1 MTDIET
7 KFWSYIEG
15 VENNTILTNKWIK
28 LMVKRFREDL
38 KRQGT
43 EDFPYVFDFSKAE
56 RIIQFGQL
64 LKQVNDD
71 WAGEPLVFM
80 PWQVAL
86 YGQLYGW
93 THKYTGLRRFRKAFI
108 YITRKSGKSTMV
120 AVSALWDLLS
130 TNGSQVCLGATTRA
144 QSKIIY
150 DIIVGMVEQNPI
162 LSKRLRIY
170 KSTSTIVNYST
181 YGKIEALSS
190 ESKKT
195 GDGKNCSLALL
206 DEAAASDYGIA
217 KILESGMGSRP
228 EPLMLM
234 ITSGSTQLDSMGYT
248 EYDRSTK
255 ILQNILQDE
264 TYFCCLYCLDEEDDW
279 LDESKYGKACPSL
292 GITVKPEFLHNL
304 KIQAEQNYLLQS
316 EFKTKNL
323 GLWCNP
329 ESTWINYRYWEVCA
343 QNAKKYK
350 FDKDKTYYAN
360 IAIDLSKVNDLTA
373 LTLCI
378 YQDGKYFFKHKLYFP
393 MDSFKDRITKET
405 QLWQNWF
412 DTGVVTSTPGKT
424 IDYDYLIEEVGKLAS
439 EYEINECLYDPY
451 CSTKIVSDLE
461 NSLVMV
467 PIPQNLKNLSPYA
480 KSYEKAILDGDIV
493 DDNPFMKWAISNA
506 KIYTD
511 ANNNIK
517 IIKNNNKGTDVGNLH
532 IDPVITSS
540 MCQGRISSLLD
551 AGEVDIRSP
560 EQVKE
565 DTANFLKNLNF

>member
-1 MTDIET
+1 MTDIEQ
-7 KFWSYIEG
+7 KFWSYVEG
-15 VENNTILTNKWIK
+15 VENHTILTNKWIK
-28 LMVKRFREDL
+28 LCMKRFRKDL
-38 KRQGT
+38 KKQGT
-43 EDFPYVFDFSKAE
+43 EDFPYVFDFSRAE
-56 RIIQFGQL
+56 RVIKFGEL

-71 WAGEPLVFM
+71 WLGKPLVFM
-80 PWQVAL
+80 PWQIFL
-86 YGQLYGW
+86 FGQIYGW
-93 THKYTGLRRFRKAFI
+93 VHKDTGLRRFRKAFI
-108 YITRKSGKSTMV
+108 FITRKSGKSTLV

-130 TNGSQVCLGATTRA
+130 TNGSQVCLGATTRQ

-162 LSKRLRIY
+162 LSKRLKIY
-170 KSTSTIVNYST
+170 KSTSTIANYAT

-255 ILQNILQDE
+255 ILQNIIQDE
-264 TYFCCLYCLDEEDDW
+264 TYFCCLFCLDEEDNW

-292 GITVKPEFLHNL
+292 GVTVKPEFLHDMR
-304 KIQAEQNYLLQS
+304 IQAEQNPVLQS

-329 ESTWINYRYWEVCA
+329 ETTWINYRYWQVCA
-343 QNAKKYK
+343 DNANKYK
-350 FDKDKTYYAN
+350 FDKDKPYYAN

-373 LTLCI
+373 MTLCL
-378 YQDGKYFFKHKLYFP
+378 YQDNRYFLRHYLYFP
-393 MDSFKDRITKET
+393 MDSFQDRITKET
-405 QLWQNWF
+405 ELWRKWL
-412 DTGVVTSTPGKT
+412 DEKLVTSTPGKT
-424 IDYDYLIEEVGKLAS
+424 IDYDWLLKQIQDVCS
-439 EYEINECLYDPY
+439 EYDIQEVLLDPY
-451 CSTKIVSDLE
+451 NSSRVVNELE
-461 NSLVMV
+461 NSLTVV
-467 PIPQNLKNLSPYA
+467 PIAQNIKNLSPYA
-480 KSYEKAILDGDIV
+480 KTFEKAILDGIIV
-493 DDNPFMKWAISNA
+493 DNNEVMKWCISNA

-511 ANNNIK
+511 ANSNIK
-517 IIKNNNKGTDVGNLH
+517 IIKNNNKGTDTGNLH
-532 IDPVITSS
+532 IDPVICAS
-540 MCQGRISSLLD
+540 MCVGRIQSLLD
-551 AGEVDIRSP
+551 DGMIDLRTP

-565 DTANFLKNLNF
+565 DTANFLKKLNF